1 MRTHRKYRQTTKSA
15 GKTRVTKPRLV
26 VILHLIG
33 WENGASFLAQSQSE
47 VKQKLM
53 KSWISFDP
61 RLKIIL
67 CSVESENYGFASLS
81 SVISR
86 PNASHF
92 LNHTDT
98 NHRQSQ
104 SQSGLLRFP
113 ALPAVCLFSHWVRS
127 DSLWFF
133 FALIGRCDS
142 FGFSLTTDSI
152 KVRCDLSAAFS
163 NYIKGSFQRNIW
175 FEERYRESSLWFE

>member
-81 SVISR
+81 PVISR

-92 LNHTDT
+92 
-98 NHRQSQ
+98 SQ

-113 ALPAVCLFSHWVRS
+113 ALPAVCLFSHWVRT

-133 FALIGRCDS
+133 LALIGRCDS

-152 KVRCDLSAAFS
+152 KVRCDLSAVFS

>member
-1 MRTHRKYRQTTKSA
+1 MALVFWLNHRARWS
-15 GKTRVTKPRLV
+15 R
-26 VILHLIG
+26 
-33 WENGASFLAQSQSE
+33 N
-47 VKQKLM
+47 
-53 KSWISFDP
+53 
-61 RLKIIL
+61 L
-67 CSVESENYGFASLS
+67 CSPGFLS
-81 SVISR
+81 TPGWKLFFAVSKVKTMVLLHF
-86 PNASHF
+86 PLWLVGQTQATF